1 MPEWIKWV
9 FDGIGTELLTG
20 IIGLLVGGVGGF
32 AIGRRTKSKQ
42 IQKSEDS
49 SKQKQSFEIDNEDET
64 TSRRKQETSS
74 IVQKQKAGNNSEQIQ
89 TGSVKHGR

>member
-32 AIGRRTKSKQ
+32 ALGRRTKSRQ
-42 IQKSEDS
+42 TQNAEDS
-49 SKQKQSFEIDNEDET
+49 AKQKQSFKIDNGDET
-64 TSRRKQETSS
+64 IRTRKQETNT

-89 TGSVKHGR
+89 TGCMKNGR